1 MHRAA
6 SFTYRKNR
14 RERILRKMTLM
25 RAAKE
30 RKRLEFPVEREPKM
44 IRYFPFELGVR
55 VKHTGETAWIDL
67 RSVRDASRRLSVVLK
82 YYTPL

>member
-14 RERILRKMTLM
+14 RYRILRKMSLM

-30 RKRLEFPVEREPKM
+30 RKRLEFPVEREPVM
-44 IRYFPFELGVR
+44 IRHFPLQLGVR
-55 VKHTGETAWIDL
+55 DKRTGEVAWTDL
-67 RSVRDASRRLSVVLK
+67 RSIRDATRRLAIVLK
-82 YYTPL
+82 YYT